1 MLLMVAAMYFSS
13 LCAGIMTDNGGQK
26 AANFRDGRK
35 NMAIIAMFTATSSE
49 KINVRKISIIVSPD
63 RYFHVKEFHVSSLA
77 YYGPVHWPASQRL
90 CYSVAHAKR
99 DNYAY
104 GKRGE
109 ENHENV
115 PEPFFFV

>member
-90 CYSVAHAKR
+90 CSLCSATMPA
-99 DNYAY
+99 
-104 GKRGE
+104 
-109 ENHENV
+109 NV
-115 PEPFFFV
+115 KPEASTKLKATS